1 MVTSMRPATLS
12 VADDP
17 LRLARLRSYGRPKSV
32 SRKLYWAAIAVWLS
46 GQPAVATE
54 LEVEVRNL
62 NGEGDL
68 YLGLFK
74 EGDPFPEKP
83 AARLKIPVTR
93 DRVSGTFSK
102 LDPGEYAVSGF
113 QDENSNGV
121 LDRNLVGVPTER
133 YGFSKDAMGRT
144 GPPKFNDAKVS
155 VGSDDLKIV
164 INLR

>member
-1 MVTSMRPATLS
+1 MVTSMRPATPG

-17 LRLARLRSYGRPKSV
+17 LRLARLRSHGRPKSV

-46 GQPAVATE
+46 SQPAVATE
-54 LEVEVRNL
+54 LEIEVRNL
-62 NGEGDL
+62 NGAGDL

-113 QDENSNGV
+113 QDENSNGA

-133 YGFSKDAMGRT
+133 FGFSKDAIGRT
-144 GPPKFNDAKVS
+144 GPPKFSDAKVS
-155 VGSDDLKIV
+155 IGSDDLKIV